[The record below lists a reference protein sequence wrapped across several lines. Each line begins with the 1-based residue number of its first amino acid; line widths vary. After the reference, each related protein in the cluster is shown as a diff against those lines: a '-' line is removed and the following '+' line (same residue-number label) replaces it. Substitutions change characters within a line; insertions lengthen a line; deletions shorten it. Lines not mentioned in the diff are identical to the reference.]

1 MKPTYQDIKAAAQ
14 YRWPEIHA
22 ALGIDP
28 RYLKNK
34 LQPCPA
40 CGGTNRFRYDDLDGN
55 GTFYCNQTAKKAGDG
70 FGLIRHFFGCD
81 FQTALK
87 QVAGVLGMDNAD
99 PLPIPP
105 KRLQAQPRPEKDQI
119 EKLAALWRRTEP
131 IRPDSPV
138 IQYLKSRG
146 LEMAHLPEN
155 VRFLPEKDYW
165 TTGADKPLLLGS
177 FPCMVCA
184 IRDMDEELQG
194 LHLTY
199 LQTAYDKPCGEDGLH
214 APRYQKLA
222 IKDPVTGETLP
233 AKKMRSRKKGSISG
247 QAVHLFPIPEN
258 GRLVIAE
265 GIETALAARELCK
278 AYDWGLYAALS
289 ANSLANFHFLNGIK
303 EIAIIADNDIPRPVG
318 YRAAYDLAMRAIKQ
332 GIKASIWQSKTPGYD
347 ALDELNEKKQS
358 DNHFGGQTA

>member
-1 MKPTYQDIKAAAQ
+1 
-14 YRWPEIHA
+14 
-22 ALGIDP
+22 
-28 RYLKNK
+28 
-34 LQPCPA
+34 
-40 CGGTNRFRYDDLDGN
+40 
-55 GTFYCNQTAKKAGDG
+55 
-70 FGLIRHFFGCD
+70 
-81 FQTALK
+81 
-87 QVAGVLGMDNAD
+87 
-99 PLPIPP
+99 
-105 KRLQAQPRPEKDQI
+105 
-119 EKLAALWRRTEP
+119 
-131 IRPDSPV
+131 
-138 IQYLKSRG
+138 
-146 LEMAHLPEN
+146 MAHLPEN

-165 TTGADKPLLLGS
+165 TTGEDKPLLLGS

-199 LQTAYDKPCGEDGLH
+199 LQPSYDKPCGEDGLH

-222 IKDPVTGETLP
+222 IKDPVTGEALP

-278 AYDWGLYAALS
+278 AYDWGLCAALS

-303 EIAIIADNDIPRPVG
+303 EIAIIADNDTPRPVG

>member
-1 MKPTYQDIKAAAQ
+1 MKPTYKEIRAAAQ

-22 ALGIDP
+22 ALGIDQ

-34 LQPCPA
+34 HQPCPA
-40 CGGTNRFRYDDLDGN
+40 CGGKDRFRYDNKDGN
-55 GTFYCNQTAKKAGDG
+55 GTFICNHYNNGAGDG
-70 FGLIRHFFGCD
+70 FGLVMHFFGCD

-87 QVAGVLGMDNAD
+87 QVSGVLGMDNAD

-105 KRLQAQPRPEKDQI
+105 TRPQAQPRPEKDQI
-119 EKLAALWRRTEP
+119 EKLAALWRSTEP

-155 VRFLPEKDYW
+155 VRSLPEKDYW

-199 LQTAYDKPCGEDGLH
+199 LQPSYDKPCGEDGLH

-222 IKDPVTGETLP
+222 IKHPETGEALP
-233 AKKMRSRKKGSISG
+233 AKKMRNRKQGSISG

-265 GIETALAARELCK
+265 GIETALAARELYK

-289 ANSLANFHFLNGIK
+289 TSGMTNFHFPDGIK

-318 YRAAYDLAMRAIKQ
+318 CEAANKLAMRAFKQ
-332 GIKASIWQSKTPGYD
+332 GIRAKVLKSETPGYD

>member
-70 FGLIRHFFGCD
+70 FGLVRHFFGCD

-87 QVAGVLGMDNAD
+87 HVAGVLGMDNAD

-105 KRLQAQPRPEKDQI
+105 TRLQAQPRPEKDQI
-119 EKLAALWRRTEP
+119 EKLAALWGSTEP

-146 LEMAHLPEN
+146 LDMAHLPEN
-155 VRFLPEKDYW
+155 VRFLAEKDYW
-165 TTGADKPLLLGS
+165 TTGENKPLLLGS

-199 LQTAYDKPCGEDGLH
+199 LQAIYDKPCGEDGLH

-222 IKDPVTGETLP
+222 IKHPGTGETLP

-278 AYDWGLYAALS
+278 AYDWGLCAALS

-303 EIAIIADNDIPRPVG
+303 EIAIIADNDTPRPVG

>member
-1 MKPTYQDIKAAAQ
+1 MTTFAQ
-14 YRWPEIHA
+14 FLPEHLQQN
-22 ALGIDP
+22 ALPEQLGSVFESVIS
-28 RYLKNK
+28 
-34 LQPCPA
+34 A
-40 CGGTNRFRYDDLDGN
+40 CSEISGKVRLG
-55 GTFYCNQTAKKAGDG
+55 
-70 FGLIRHFFGCD
+70 
-81 FQTALK
+81 ALS
-87 QVAGVLGMDNAD
+87 GVLGMDNAD

-105 KRLQAQPRPEKDQI
+105 TRPQAQPCPEKDQI
-119 EKLAALWRRTEP
+119 EKLAALWRSTEP

-165 TTGADKPLLLGS
+165 TTGEDKPLLLGS

-222 IKDPVTGETLP
+222 IKPPETGEALP
-233 AKKMRSRKKGSISG
+233 TKKMQSRKQGSISG
-247 QAVHLFPIPEN
+247 MAVHLFPIPEN

-265 GIETALAARELCK
+265 GIETALAGRELFH
-278 AYDWGLYAALS
+278 ARDWGLSAALS
-289 ANSLANFHFLNGIK
+289 ANSMVKYRLSDDLK
-303 EIAIIADNDIPRPVG
+303 EIVIIADNDTPRPVG
-318 YRAAYDLAMRAIKQ
+318 FKAAHDLAVRAIKQ
-332 GIKASIWQSKTPGYD
+332 GIKARIWQSDTLGYD
-347 ALDELNEKKQS
+347 ALDELKEKRSSENQS
-358 DNHFGGQTA
+358 DNTIPNTGGKAA